1 MSNKTKKAGYVC
13 DGVVYAISGLFC
25 TVLVLFSSNEKN
37 SVLLSRAFPQALANL
52 CFTRMRLELDSS
64 SPPMARLI
72 QYSYFMTTIPTD
84 GSYRNCLAILRF
96 SDSP

>member
-1 MSNKTKKAGYVC
+1 MSNKTKKAGYFC

-37 SVLLSRAFPQALANL
+37 SVLLSKAFPQALANL

-64 SPPMARLI
+64 SPPPPPKLSGNFKI
-72 QYSYFMTTIPTD
+72 F
-84 GSYRNCLAILRF
+84 
-96 SDSP
+96 